1 MKPPAGTASQ
11 TVVTPIIAADAFAQ
25 HRTGPNTVKLA
36 QPVAL
41 GDEPRSTALFV
52 AFLRDSTTHLTGVE
66 WRGTLAETVDPALLH
81 HLPPPSDLGAG
92 SDEIVARWRAS
103 YQYGTCYY
111 RRGPGFLLVRDVR
124 VAVSAARYTL
134 DDPVLVATFLR
145 CQEPASLNAL
155 TGEQRE
161 AVGLLHTERLVLRM
175 ADVVV
180 GLPIRMLHWPIPS
193 MAV

>member
-1 MKPPAGTASQ
+1 MK
-11 TVVTPIIAADAFAQ
+11 
-25 HRTGPNTVKLA
+25 
-36 QPVAL
+36 PVAL
-41 GDEPRSTALFV
+41 GAEPRSTALFV

-66 WRGTLAETVDPALLH
+66 WRGTLADTVDPALLH
-81 HLPPPSDLGAG
+81 HLPPPLDLGAG
-92 SDEIVARWRAS
+92 SDEIVARWRTS
-103 YQYGTCYY
+103 YRYGTCYY
-111 RRGPGFLLVRDVR
+111 RRGPGFLLVRDAR

-145 CQEPASLNAL
+145 CQEPTSLNAL

-161 AVGLLHTERLVLRM
+161 AVSLLHAERLVLRM
-175 ADVVV
+175 ADIVV